1 MMKIKFLTIKKKT
14 IIAVFM
20 CLLCV
25 GTFCATYFP
34 IKSSTTPKPVHTI
47 VIDAGHGGI
56 DGGAEGKVSGV
67 TESQLNLEYALSLK
81 EVCESFGFGVVLTR
95 SDMNGL
101 YQPDAPNKKRSE
113 MEKRKQIIEDSDADI
128 VISLHMN
135 SFPLSSTRGT
145 QVFYGKGNELGRA
158 LAHSIQT
165 SIIRDFP
172 LSRKN
177 SSVGDYFILNCH
189 KKAGVLI
196 ECGFLSNP
204 EEEKLLVQKDYREK
218 MCYSI
223 LVGLIDY
230 FQM

>member
-1 MMKIKFLTIKKKT
+1 MKIKFFTIKKKSILALILC
-14 IIAVFM
+14 IIILGSGFV
-20 CLLCV
+20 L
-25 GTFCATYFP
+25 Y
-34 IKSSTTPKPVHTI
+34 SSLAKISSSPKPLHTI

-56 DGGAEGKVSGV
+56 DGGAEGKISGV

-95 SDMNGL
+95 PDMNGL

-113 MEKRKQIIEDSDADI
+113 MEKRKQIIEDSNADI

-158 LAHSIQT
+158 LANSIQT

-223 LVGLIDY
+223 LVGIIEY

>member
-1 MMKIKFLTIKKKT
+1 MKTTFLTIKKKT
-14 IIAVFM
+14 IVAI
-20 CLLCV
+20 LLCV
-25 GTFCATYFP
+25 LAIGAFCGAYFP
-34 IKSSTTPKPVHTI
+34 IKANTTPKPLHTI

-56 DGGAEGKVSGV
+56 DGGAEGKISGV

-95 SDMNGL
+95 PDMNGL

-113 MEKRKQIIEDSDADI
+113 MEKRKQIIEDSNADI

-145 QVFYGKGNELGRA
+145 QVFYGKGNELGRT
-158 LAHSIQT
+158 LAKSIQT

-223 LVGLIDY
+223 LVGIIEY

>member
-1 MMKIKFLTIKKKT
+1 MKTTFLTIKKKT
-14 IIAVFM
+14 IVAI
-20 CLLCV
+20 LLCV
-25 GTFCATYFP
+25 LAIGAFCGAYFP
-34 IKSSTTPKPVHTI
+34 IKANTTPKPLHTI

-56 DGGAEGKVSGV
+56 DGGAEGKISGI

-95 SDMNGL
+95 PDMNGL

-113 MEKRKQIIEDSDADI
+113 MEKRKQIIEDSNADI

-158 LAHSIQT
+158 LANSIQT

-223 LVGLIDY
+223 LVGIIEY